1 MISPGLQNIWIRNIP
16 KTLSCNKKRQSFPAI
31 DNLDAESKTFKVE
44 VSRKLACNIF
54 FVQWNKWKFVM
65 LILLKFI
72 FSRNKL
78 IILSRPKM
86 ESIKHK
92 SEAYLLG
99 PCQISMMKFSRE
111 TS

>member
-1 MISPGLQNIWIRNIP
+1 
-16 KTLSCNKKRQSFPAI
+16 
-31 DNLDAESKTFKVE
+31 
-44 VSRKLACNIF
+44 
-54 FVQWNKWKFVM
+54 M

-86 ESIKHK
+86 ESIK

-99 PCQISMMKFSRE
+99 PCQTSMMKFSGETNERLLDIKSFRE
-111 TS
+111 KPHLKWLIGS